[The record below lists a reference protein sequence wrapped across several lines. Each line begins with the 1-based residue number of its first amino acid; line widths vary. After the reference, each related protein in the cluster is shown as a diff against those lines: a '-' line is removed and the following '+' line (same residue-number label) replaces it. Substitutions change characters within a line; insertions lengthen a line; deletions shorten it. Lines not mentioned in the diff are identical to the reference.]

1 MMVDNSDSK
10 SKDLQEQ
17 DTLQR
22 QLHADTD
29 AGGIVEAA
37 AAVVFRDEI
46 LGNVR
51 ERNKALEENN
61 ARIRHLA
68 GLMQKVVLAF
78 HTKSSRQGEQENV
91 RYVEH
96 HETFK
101 VKHRLSQGSIMTVDD
116 EDRLVLPIEDAPAH
130 PVEDCGSIGCV
141 TLYLA
146 GTKLGS
152 FPEASFF
159 VDDSA
164 HVIVEEDGS
173 VRLGLRLSQQI
184 VIEGKLGSSLLS
196 NAALIECLEESNFM
210 TFLKLPGGGR
220 GFDGE
225 EEYRKG
231 IAFTPLTISMKV
243 TPWLKKALAL
253 VDQMSSHGSSVDV
266 ELEPDDGL
274 RCLVVEALGDCEHKD
289 LFSDYVTLKNESNTL
304 SELRILMLG
313 VNVRHSRGSFTVT
326 LDEGERSGDFWRI
339 FFDVGERLVI
349 PVVELSSMKVSVFG
363 MQLRL
368 SNGWE
373 LTDATSLFDH
383 DTNTWALWFMQF
395 EAANRYWKFYVVVR
409 FNWAELDDDEIT
421 DILEEY
427 SSKMGNVLSGN
438 NAAPENAF
446 STDFRGQRDLPLA
459 QYRLEMA
466 GLWDDDNE

>member
-1 MMVDNSDSK
+1 
-10 SKDLQEQ
+10 
-17 DTLQR
+17 
-22 QLHADTD
+22 
-29 AGGIVEAA
+29 
-37 AAVVFRDEI
+37 
-46 LGNVR
+46 
-51 ERNKALEENN
+51 
-61 ARIRHLA
+61 
-68 GLMQKVVLAF
+68 
-78 HTKSSRQGEQENV
+78 
-91 RYVEH
+91 
-96 HETFK
+96 
-101 VKHRLSQGSIMTVDD
+101 MTVDD
-116 EDRLVLPIEDAPAH
+116 EERLLLPIEDAPAH
-130 PVEDCGSIGCV
+130 PVDVEDCGSIGCV

-196 NAALIECLEESNFM
+196 NAALIEFIDIEQPNFM

-253 VDQMSSHGSSVDV
+253 VDQMSSIGSSVDV

-274 RCLVVEALGDCEHKD
+274 RRLVVEALGDCEHKD

-446 STDFRGQRDLPLA
+446 PPTFEANIVGICWDLPLA

>member
-1 MMVDNSDSK
+1 
-10 SKDLQEQ
+10 
-17 DTLQR
+17 
-22 QLHADTD
+22 
-29 AGGIVEAA
+29 
-37 AAVVFRDEI
+37 
-46 LGNVR
+46 
-51 ERNKALEENN
+51 
-61 ARIRHLA
+61 
-68 GLMQKVVLAF
+68 MQKVVLAF

-116 EDRLVLPIEDAPAH
+116 EERLLLPIEDAPAH
-130 PVEDCGSIGCV
+130 PVDVEDCGSIGCV

-196 NAALIECLEESNFM
+196 NAALIEFIDIEQPNFM

-253 VDQMSSHGSSVDV
+253 VDQMSSIGSSVDV

-274 RCLVVEALGDCEHKD
+274 RRLVVEALGDCEHKD

-304 SELRILMLG
+304 SELRILM
-313 VNVRHSRGSFTVT
+313 
-326 LDEGERSGDFWRI
+326 
-339 FFDVGERLVI
+339 LVI

-409 FNWAELDDDEIT
+409 FNWAELYDDEIT

-427 SSKMGNVLSGN
+427 SSKMGNVLIGN

-446 STDFRGQRDLPLA
+446 PPTFEANGTCLWLSTGWKWPDYGTMTMNNSIAYIEWKWMMLFAYRRINHVTTFYQILRPFLLA
-459 QYRLEMA
+459 CSK
-466 GLWDDDNE
+466 NESEILHLASIVVGGYPAK